1 MKRFLALAL
10 AILLALGCTSALA
23 ATRVVKPGD
32 DFYYLDTADVL
43 SEATEGEIYFSNVRL
58 YEACGA
64 QIVVA
69 ALDSIGSADIYDY
82 ASEMFDSWGIG
93 SSKENNGLLLLM
105 AIKEGRYYVLPGSGI
120 EGIFSASALKQM
132 YDDYLQTDFVAG
144 RYDAGARKF
153 FEAAFEKIAD
163 YYNLSITPED
173 GIQDY
178 RSFASESNDVRSESY
193 YAEGNY
199 GAPHSDGGGFIST
212 LLLILVL
219 LAIIGMLSRMR
230 GGAFWFWRPTFFWPI
245 FGPRRR
251 PPRPPRRGPGP
262 WDGGPRGPMG
272 GGPRGPMG
280 GGFGGHGPRPP
291 RGGSFGGG
299 SRGGS
304 FGGAS
309 GGGGRSFGGFSGGSR
324 GGGFSGGGRSF
335 GGGSRGGGFG
345 GASGGGGRSF
355 GGGAGNGRH

>member
-69 ALDSIGSADIYDY
+69 ALDSIGSADIYNY
-82 ASEMFDSWGIG
+82 ASEIFDSWGIG

-105 AIKEGRYYVLPGSGI
+105 AVKEGRYYVLPGSGI
-120 EGIFSASALKQM
+120 ESIFSASALKQM
-132 YDDYLQTDFVAG
+132 YDDYLQTDFAAG

-173 GIQDY
+173 GIRDY
-178 RSFASESNDVRSESY
+178 HSFVSESNDVRSE
-193 YAEGNY
+193 GNY
-199 GAPHSDGGGFIST
+199 GAQRSDGGGFIST

-219 LAIIGMLSRMR
+219 LATIGMLSRMR

-272 GGPRGPMG
+272 GG
-280 GGFGGHGPRPP
+280 FGGHGPRPP

-299 SRGGS
+299 SRGGG

-309 GGGGRSFGGFSGGSR
+309 G
-324 GGGFSGGGRSF
+324 GGGRSF

>member
-105 AIKEGRYYVLPGSGI
+105 AVKEGQYYVLPGFGI
-120 EGIFSASALKQM
+120 EGIFSASVLKQM
-132 YDDYLQTDFVAG
+132 YDDYLQTDFAAG

-173 GIQDY
+173 GIRDY
-178 RSFASESNDVRSESY
+178 RSFVSESNDVRSE
-193 YAEGNY
+193 GNY
-199 GAPHSDGGGFIST
+199 GAQRSDGGGFIST

-272 GGPRGPMG
+272 GG
-280 GGFGGHGPRPP
+280 FGGHGPRPP

-299 SRGGS
+299 SRGGG

-309 GGGGRSFGGFSGGSR
+309 G
-324 GGGFSGGGRSF
+324 GGGRSF

>member
-1 MKRFLALAL
+1 M
-10 AILLALGCTSALA
+10 
-23 ATRVVKPGD
+23 PG
-32 DFYYLDTADVL
+32 F
-43 SEATEGEIYFSNVRL
+43 
-58 YEACGA
+58 
-64 QIVVA
+64 
-69 ALDSIGSADIYDY
+69 
-82 ASEMFDSWGIG
+82 
-93 SSKENNGLLLLM
+93 
-105 AIKEGRYYVLPGSGI
+105 GI

-132 YDDYLQTDFVAG
+132 YDDYLQTDFAAG

-173 GIQDY
+173 GIRDY
-178 RSFASESNDVRSESY
+178 RSFVSESNDVRSG
-193 YAEGNY
+193 GNY
-199 GAPHSDGGGFIST
+199 GAQRSDSGGFIST

-251 PPRPPRRGPGP
+251 LPRPPRRGPGP
-262 WDGGPRGPMG
+262 WD

-299 SRGGS
+299 SRGGG

-309 GGGGRSFGGFSGGSR
+309 G
-324 GGGFSGGGRSF
+324 GGGRSF

>member
-23 ATRVVKPGD
+23 ATRVVKPDD

-69 ALDSIGSADIYDY
+69 ALDSIGSADIYNY
-82 ASEMFDSWGIG
+82 ASEIFDSWGIG

-105 AIKEGRYYVLPGSGI
+105 AVKEGRYYVLPGSGI
-120 EGIFSASALKQM
+120 ESIFSASALKQM
-132 YDDYLQTDFVAG
+132 YDDYLQTDFAAG

-173 GIQDY
+173 GIRDY
-178 RSFASESNDVRSESY
+178 HSFVSESNDVRSE
-193 YAEGNY
+193 GNY
-199 GAPHSDGGGFIST
+199 GAQRSDGGGFIST

-219 LAIIGMLSRMR
+219 LATIGMLSRMR

-272 GGPRGPMG
+272 GG
-280 GGFGGHGPRPP
+280 FGGHGPRPP

-299 SRGGS
+299 SRGGG

-309 GGGGRSFGGFSGGSR
+309 G
-324 GGGFSGGGRSF
+324 GGGRSF

>member
-105 AIKEGRYYVLPGSGI
+105 AVKEGQYYVLPGFGI
-120 EGIFSASALKQM
+120 EGIFSASVLKQM
-132 YDDYLQTDFVAG
+132 YDDYLQTDFAAG

-173 GIQDY
+173 GIRDY
-178 RSFASESNDVRSESY
+178 HSFVSESNDVRSE
-193 YAEGNY
+193 GNY
-199 GAPHSDGGGFIST
+199 GAQRSDGGGFIST

-272 GGPRGPMG
+272 GG
-280 GGFGGHGPRPP
+280 FGGHGPRPP

-299 SRGGS
+299 SRGGG

-309 GGGGRSFGGFSGGSR
+309 G
-324 GGGFSGGGRSF
+324 GGGRSF

>member
-105 AIKEGRYYVLPGSGI
+105 AVKEGQYYVLPGFGI
-120 EGIFSASALKQM
+120 EDIFSASVLKQM
-132 YDDYLQTDFVAG
+132 YDDYLQTDFAAG

-173 GIQDY
+173 GIRDY
-178 RSFASESNDVRSESY
+178 RSFVSESNDVRSE
-193 YAEGNY
+193 GNY
-199 GAPHSDGGGFIST
+199 GAQRSDGGGFIST

-272 GGPRGPMG
+272 GG
-280 GGFGGHGPRPP
+280 FGGHGPRPP

-299 SRGGS
+299 SRGGG

-309 GGGGRSFGGFSGGSR
+309 G
-324 GGGFSGGGRSF
+324 GGGRSF

>member
-1 MKRFLALAL
+1 M
-10 AILLALGCTSALA
+10 
-23 ATRVVKPGD
+23 VKPGD

-105 AIKEGRYYVLPGSGI
+105 AVKEGQYYVLPGFGI
-120 EGIFSASALKQM
+120 EGIFSASVLKQM
-132 YDDYLQTDFVAG
+132 YDDYLQTDFAAG

-173 GIQDY
+173 GIRDY
-178 RSFASESNDVRSESY
+178 HSFVSESNDVRSE
-193 YAEGNY
+193 GNY
-199 GAPHSDGGGFIST
+199 GAQRSDGGGFIST

-219 LAIIGMLSRMR
+219 LATIGMLSRMR

-272 GGPRGPMG
+272 GG
-280 GGFGGHGPRPP
+280 FGGHGPRPP

-299 SRGGS
+299 SRGGG

-309 GGGGRSFGGFSGGSR
+309 G
-324 GGGFSGGGRSF
+324 GGGRSF

>member
-1 MKRFLALAL
+1 
-10 AILLALGCTSALA
+10 
-23 ATRVVKPGD
+23 
-32 DFYYLDTADVL
+32 
-43 SEATEGEIYFSNVRL
+43 
-58 YEACGA
+58 
-64 QIVVA
+64 
-69 ALDSIGSADIYDY
+69 
-82 ASEMFDSWGIG
+82 
-93 SSKENNGLLLLM
+93 
-105 AIKEGRYYVLPGSGI
+105 
-120 EGIFSASALKQM
+120 M
-132 YDDYLQTDFVAG
+132 YDDYLQTDFAAG

-173 GIQDY
+173 GIRDY
-178 RSFASESNDVRSESY
+178 HSFVSESNDVRSE
-193 YAEGNY
+193 GNY
-199 GAPHSDGGGFIST
+199 GAQRSDGGGFIST

-272 GGPRGPMG
+272 GG
-280 GGFGGHGPRPP
+280 FGGHGPRPP
-291 RGGSFGGG
+291 RGGSRGGG
-299 SRGGS
+299 

-309 GGGGRSFGGFSGGSR
+309 GGGGRSF
-324 GGGFSGGGRSF
+324 GGFSGGGRSF

>member
-105 AIKEGRYYVLPGSGI
+105 AVKEGQYYVLPGFGI
-120 EGIFSASALKQM
+120 EGIFSASVLKQM
-132 YDDYLQTDFVAG
+132 YDDYLQTDFAAG

-173 GIQDY
+173 GIRDY
-178 RSFASESNDVRSESY
+178 RSFVSESNDVRSE
-193 YAEGNY
+193 GNY
-199 GAPHSDGGGFIST
+199 GAQRSDSGGFIST

-272 GGPRGPMG
+272 GG
-280 GGFGGHGPRPP
+280 FGGHGPRPP

-299 SRGGS
+299 SRGGG

-309 GGGGRSFGGFSGGSR
+309 G
-324 GGGFSGGGRSF
+324 GGGRSF

>member
-105 AIKEGRYYVLPGSGI
+105 AVKEGQYYVLPGFGI
-120 EGIFSASALKQM
+120 EGIFSASVLKQM
-132 YDDYLQTDFVAG
+132 YDDYLQTDFAAG

-163 YYNLSITPED
+163 YYNLNITPED
-173 GIQDY
+173 GIRDY
-178 RSFASESNDVRSESY
+178 RSFVSESNDVRSE
-193 YAEGNY
+193 GNY
-199 GAPHSDGGGFIST
+199 GAQRSDGGGFIST

-251 PPRPPRRGPGP
+251 PPRPPRRGPGL
-262 WDGGPRGPMG
+262 WD

-291 RGGSFGGG
+291 RGGSRGGG
-299 SRGGS
+299 

-309 GGGGRSFGGFSGGSR
+309 GGGGRSFGGFSG
-324 GGGFSGGGRSF
+324 
-335 GGGSRGGGFG
+335 GGGFG

>member
-82 ASEMFDSWGIG
+82 ASEIFDSWGIG

-105 AIKEGRYYVLPGSGI
+105 AVKEGRYYVLPGSGI
-120 EGIFSASALKQM
+120 ESIFSASALKQM
-132 YDDYLQTDFVAG
+132 YDDYLQTDFAAG

-173 GIQDY
+173 GIRDY
-178 RSFASESNDVRSESY
+178 HSFVSESNDVRSE
-193 YAEGNY
+193 GNY
-199 GAPHSDGGGFIST
+199 GAQRSDGGGFIST

-272 GGPRGPMG
+272 GG
-280 GGFGGHGPRPP
+280 FGGHGPRPP

-299 SRGGS
+299 SRGGG

-309 GGGGRSFGGFSGGSR
+309 G
-324 GGGFSGGGRSF
+324 GGGRSF

>member
-23 ATRVVKPGD
+23 ATQVVKPGD

-105 AIKEGRYYVLPGSGI
+105 AVKEGQYYVLPGFGI

-132 YDDYLQTDFVAG
+132 YDDYLQTDFAAG

-173 GIQDY
+173 GIRDY
-178 RSFASESNDVRSESY
+178 RSFVSESNDVRSE
-193 YAEGNY
+193 GNY
-199 GAPHSDGGGFIST
+199 GAQRSDSGGFIST

-272 GGPRGPMG
+272 GG
-280 GGFGGHGPRPP
+280 FGGHGPRPP

-299 SRGGS
+299 SRGGG

-309 GGGGRSFGGFSGGSR
+309 GGGGRSFGGFS
-324 GGGFSGGGRSF
+324 
-335 GGGSRGGGFG
+335 GGSRGGGFG

>member
-105 AIKEGRYYVLPGSGI
+105 AVKEGQYYVLPGFGI
-120 EGIFSASALKQM
+120 EGIFSASVLKQM
-132 YDDYLQTDFVAG
+132 YDEYLQTDFAAG

-173 GIQDY
+173 GIRDY
-178 RSFASESNDVRSESY
+178 RSFVSESNDVRSE
-193 YAEGNY
+193 GNY
-199 GAPHSDGGGFIST
+199 GAQRSDGGGFIST

-272 GGPRGPMG
+272 GG
-280 GGFGGHGPRPP
+280 FGGHGPRPP

-299 SRGGS
+299 SRGGG

-309 GGGGRSFGGFSGGSR
+309 G
-324 GGGFSGGGRSF
+324 GGGRSF

>member
-105 AIKEGRYYVLPGSGI
+105 AVKEGQYYVLPGFGI
-120 EGIFSASALKQM
+120 EGIFSASVLKQM
-132 YDDYLQTDFVAG
+132 YDDYLQTDFAAG

-163 YYNLSITPED
+163 YYNLNITPED
-173 GIQDY
+173 GIRDY
-178 RSFASESNDVRSESY
+178 RSFVSESNDVRSE
-193 YAEGNY
+193 GNY
-199 GAPHSDGGGFIST
+199 GAQRSDGGGFIST

-272 GGPRGPMG
+272 GG
-280 GGFGGHGPRPP
+280 FGGHGPRPP
-291 RGGSFGGG
+291 RGGSRGGG
-299 SRGGS
+299 

-309 GGGGRSFGGFSGGSR
+309 GGGGRSFGV
-324 GGGFSGGGRSF
+324 FSGGGRSF